1 MNYIFSLHRFTKKTI
16 LLLFLIGTNAVFS
29 QMPISKQ
36 SERLQQYVGFW
47 VSSIDYK
54 TDSVANAPLIKM
66 NNYPKIDN
74 TAMSVDVFQKDG
86 ETYNHTLTELIGHD
100 AKTDSIF
107 ALGKSAQGDMFWG
120 KGGFTSETDWIMK
133 DRDFTGKETMTVTF
147 DFKNQTDV
155 LLKGVNPQN
164 EILWQTRYIK
174 KNPKDKNIGIQLVSV
189 HEQMQKNPEE
199 TLKYLDRMGY
209 SYIETFVYKDRSFY
223 GLSPLDFKKLV
234 EDNHLKFTGS
244 MTFYNLPSDDKQA
257 WKKAMQWWRECIEDH
272 KQAGV
277 EYLTISNNQIKE
289 ITTLAELK
297 RYAEYYNAIG
307 KLCKERGIQFAYHN
321 HSDEFK
327 TIENQVVYDY
337 FLENT
342 NPEYVSFQ
350 ADLYWMHFSKVDPID
365 YFKKYENRFISW
377 HVKDYEELGQSG
389 KMDFELY
396 FTYAKTAGLKY
407 TVAEVEAFNYPV
419 WYSINSAWNYLY
431 FNIL

>member
-1 MNYIFSLHRFTKKTI
+1 MNYIFSLHRFTHKTI
-16 LLLFLIGTNAVFS
+16 LLLFIIGTNAVFS

-107 ALGKSAQGDMFWG
+107 ALGKSAQGDMFLG

-223 GLSPLDFKKLV
+223 GLTPLDFKKLV
-234 EDNHLKFTGS
+234 EDNNLKFTGS

-307 KLCKERGIQFAYHN
+307 KLCMQRGIRFAYHN

-365 YFKKYENRFISW
+365 YFKKYKNRFISW

-396 FTYAKTAGLKY
+396 FTYAETAGLKY
-407 TVAEVEAFNYPV
+407 IVAEVEAYNYPV

-431 FNIL
+431 FKIL

>member
-1 MNYIFSLHRFTKKTI
+1 MTYNFSLQRFIYKTI
-16 LLLFLIGTNAVFS
+16 LLFLLIGTNSAFS
-29 QMPISKQ
+29 QMSIPKQ
-36 SERLQQYVGFW
+36 SDRLQQYVGFW
-47 VSSIDYK
+47 VSSINYK
-54 TDSVANAPLIKM
+54 TDSVANVPLIKM
-66 NNYPKIDN
+66 NNYPKIDH
-74 TAMSVDVFQKDG
+74 TTMSVDVLQQDG
-86 ETYNHTLTELIGHD
+86 KIYNHTLTELIGHD

-107 ALGKSAQGDMFWG
+107 ALGKSAEGDMFLG
-120 KGGFTSETDWIMK
+120 KGGFTSDTNWIMK
-133 DRDFTGKETMTVTF
+133 DRDFAGKETMTVTF

-155 LLKGVNPQN
+155 HLIGTDPQN
-164 EILWQTRYIK
+164 KILWQTRYIK

-189 HEQMQKNPEE
+189 HEQMQKNPKE
-199 TLKYLDRMGY
+199 TLKFLDRIGY

-223 GLSPLDFKKLV
+223 GLSPLDFKKMV
-234 EDNHLKFTGS
+234 ENNNLKFTGS
-244 MTFYNLPSDDKQA
+244 MTFYDLPSDDNQA
-257 WKKAMQWWRECIEDH
+257 WKKAMQWWGECIEDH

-289 ITTLAELK
+289 ITTLSELK

-307 KLCKERGIQFAYHN
+307 KLCKERGIRFAYHN
-321 HSDEFK
+321 HSYEFK

-342 NPEYVSFQ
+342 DPEYVSFQ
-350 ADLYWMHFSKVDPID
+350 ADLYWMHFSKIDPID

-396 FTYAKTAGLKY
+396 FTYAEIAGLKY
-407 TVAEVEAFNYPV
+407 IVAEVEAYNYPV

-431 FNIL
+431 FKIL

>member
-1 MNYIFSLHRFTKKTI
+1 MTYNFNIQRFTNKI
-16 LLLFLIGTNAVFS
+16 VLLLILIGTNSVFA
-29 QMPISKQ
+29 QMPITKQ
-36 SERLQQYVGFW
+36 ADRLQQYLGFW
-47 VSSIDYK
+47 VSSIDHK
-54 TDSVANAPLIKM
+54 TDSVAYAPQIKM
-66 NNYPKIDN
+66 NNHPKIDN

-86 ETYNHTLTELIGHD
+86 EFYNHTLTELIGHD
-100 AKTDSIF
+100 TKTDSIF
-107 ALGKSAQGDMFWG
+107 ALGKSTKGDMFLG
-120 KGGFTSETDWIMK
+120 KGGFTSDTDWIMK

-155 LLKGVNPQN
+155 YLKGVNPQN

-174 KNPKDKNIGIQLVSV
+174 KNPKNKNIGIQLVSV
-189 HEQMQKNPEE
+189 HEQMQKNPKE
-199 TLKYLDRMGY
+199 TLKYIDRMGY

-234 EDNHLKFTGS
+234 EDNNLKFTGS
-244 MTFYNLPSDDKQA
+244 MTFYDLPTDDKQA

-289 ITTLAELK
+289 ITTINELRK
-297 RYAEYYNAIG
+297 YAEYYDAIG
-307 KLCKERGIQFAYHN
+307 KLCEEREIRFAYHN

-327 TIENQVVYDY
+327 TIKNKVVYDY

-350 ADLYWMHFSKVDPID
+350 ADLYWMHFSKVDPIN
-365 YFKKYENRFISW
+365 YFKRYENRFISW

-396 FTYAKTAGLKY
+396 FKYAKTAGLKY